1 MSSSKESHVKRAR
14 SAPITGTNV
23 CRSDWRT
30 KLAHDLHIQCRN
42 VLLNLSLNVIS
53 VFQVDT
59 LQGSLSL
66 LCQITW
72 QNYFIG

>member
-1 MSSSKESHVKRAR
+1 MSSSKESHVKRTR

>member
-1 MSSSKESHVKRAR
+1 MSSSKELHVKRAR
-14 SAPITGTNV
+14 STPITGTNA

-30 KLAHDLHIQCRN
+30 KLAHDLHIQCSYRN

-72 QNYFIG
+72 

>member
-14 SAPITGTNV
+14 SAPITGTSV

-72 QNYFIG
+72 

>member
-42 VLLNLSLNVIS
+42 VLLNLSLNVTS

>member
-1 MSSSKESHVKRAR
+1 MSSSKESHVNRAR